1 MKKMNISWRILAG
14 LMVLFF
20 YLLTDNNKVEA
31 FSHYHLGFHGF
42 LGEPSKIPSL
52 HGAEPI
58 DMWFKQRLDH
68 FSSKLSSTWKQRY
81 FVNDKYYR
89 NDSAAPIFLL
99 IGGEAEAAKHW
110 MYSGAWIKY
119 AEHFGALCFQLEH
132 RFYGQSHPTAN
143 LSNANLKYLTSKQAL
158 ADLANFVKAMK
169 EEYNLGAKQ
178 KWIAFGGSYPG
189 SLAAWFREKYPDL
202 IYGSISSSAPL
213 LAKVDFKEYF
223 EVVKMSL
230 ATYDPQCVEAV
241 GRGFVQIEILL
252 KHMIGQRNLDEK
264 FKTCSPIKDSI
275 NNDLDIANLFE
286 NVASN
291 FAGVVQ
297 YNKDNTNHS
306 KVNIDEVCD
315 IMVNTKIGPPVNR
328 LAAVN
333 ALLMRQSEENCL
345 DYKYDKM
352 IDTMQEISWDSIAA
366 KGMRQWTW
374 QTCNEFG
381 FYQTAENKTDTFGDR
396 FKVDFFIKQCM
407 DIYGDSM
414 NNEYL
419 NRVVGKTNQFYG
431 GLKPSTTNVL
441 YVHGSTDPWHSL
453 GLINARNRKTPTIYI
468 EGTAHCADMY
478 EPVTTDPQQ
487 LIAARH
493 KILRYLATL
502 LTDYK
507 ATSFNVN

>member
-1 MKKMNISWRILAG
+1 
-14 LMVLFF
+14 
-20 YLLTDNNKVEA
+20 
-31 FSHYHLGFHGF
+31 
-42 LGEPSKIPSL
+42 
-52 HGAEPI
+52 
-58 DMWFKQRLDH
+58 
-68 FSSKLSSTWKQRY
+68 
-81 FVNDKYYR
+81 
-89 NDSAAPIFLL
+89 
-99 IGGEAEAAKHW
+99 
-110 MYSGAWIKY
+110 
-119 AEHFGALCFQLEH
+119 
-132 RFYGQSHPTAN
+132 
-143 LSNANLKYLTSKQAL
+143 
-158 ADLANFVKAMK
+158 
-169 EEYNLGAKQ
+169 
-178 KWIAFGGSYPG
+178 
-189 SLAAWFREKYPDL
+189 
-202 IYGSISSSAPL
+202 
-213 LAKVDFKEYF
+213 
-223 EVVKMSL
+223 MSL

-264 FKTCSPIKDSI
+264 FKYFFCNIKKHFSFFLLFFQLNLRTCSPIKDSI

-407 DIYGDSM
+407 DIYGDR
-414 NNEYL
+414 L
-419 NRVVGKTNQFYG
+419 
-431 GLKPSTTNVL
+431 
-441 YVHGSTDPWHSL
+441 
-453 GLINARNRKTPTIYI
+453 
-468 EGTAHCADMY
+468 
-478 EPVTTDPQQ
+478 
-487 LIAARH
+487 
-493 KILRYLATL
+493 
-502 LTDYK
+502 
-507 ATSFNVN
+507 